1 MNNSPLITVYT
12 QVYNTKES
20 DLRTCIESVLNQTY
34 QNIEYFILDN
44 GSTDGSCAILEE
56 YAKKDSRIKLYRI
69 EQNKAA
75 WRYVEIS
82 DKISGAYWTCLDS
95 DDWMEPDYLECLLNF
110 TLENDLDIAV
120 CGTMF
125 HVEETGQTVP
135 RACEEDFVLNRSD
148 YAQQFMYYHVFFRA
162 TWAKLIK
169 SDIAKHDCQLRKEI
183 LYGGDTALCL
193 QWLRLTKKIGV
204 TSKVLHHYRIHPT
217 SLSYRYDSLRFAA
230 DLALFQDALDFLKP
244 YGPISAQNL
253 TFLYIV
259 YCNALSDT
267 LNVIDNSDLSAHDK
281 LEEYKKIALEPITR
295 QAYQIK
301 DDSAKRSKELLL
313 FFALKTCGDA
323 ENGQSCLDAL
333 CAYFTQCSKL
343 LTVSNSKILISD
355 VSIFQAFSADD
366 DSALCEVLIKI
377 FKQYPYKSQEKIA
390 DMLSCLTEKLPLCKM
405 CAKHRFLAHFSKIFL
420 LLFHSQNLEALEE
433 MTDLLLNDR
442 VKDAQETFFELYL
455 TLAAFLQQESAYLFG
470 KIRFAEYLFSKKRYA
485 ECAKAIAE
493 LEQMGLSKHEE
504 VEKLKKELSRH
515 T

>member
-44 GSTDGSCAILEE
+44 GSTDGSFAILEE
-56 YAKKDSRIKLYRI
+56 YAKKDSRIHLFRFEKNIIRF
-69 EQNKAA
+69 
-75 WRYVEIS
+75 RYTEIS
-82 DKISGAYWTCLDS
+82 QSAQGQFWTMLDS
-95 DDWMEPDYLECLLNF
+95 DDWIDPSYIEHLLFFAMSKN
-110 TLENDLDIAV
+110 LDITI
-120 CGTMF
+120 CGTLF
-125 HVEETGQTVP
+125 HLESGETCP
-135 RACEEDFVLNRSD
+135 RALSEKLVLNSMQ
-148 YAQQFMYYHVFFRA
+148 YNTYFPLYHVYFRA
-162 TWAKLIK
+162 MWGKLVK
-169 SDIAKHDCQLRKEI
+169 SKIINQSNICTKVF
-183 LYGGDTALCL
+183 YGGDTILAFN
-193 QWLRLTKKIGV
+193 WLKLSRQIGI
-204 TSKVLHHYRIHPT
+204 SPELLHHYRIH
-217 SLSYRYDSLRFAA
+217 SSSVSYRYDSLRFQS
-230 DLALFQDALDFLKP
+230 DLVLFQDALDFLKP

-253 TFLYIV
+253 TFLYSV

-301 DDSAKRSKELLL
+301 DDSAKNSKELLL
-313 FFALKTCGDA
+313 FFALKICGDA

-366 DSALCEVLIKI
+366 YSALCEVLIKI

>member
-1 MNNSPLITVYT
+1 MNQNPLITVYT
-12 QVYNTKES
+12 QVYDTKEEY
-20 DLRTCIESVLNQTY
+20 LRECIESILSQTY
-34 QNIEYFILDN
+34 NNLQYIIVDN
-44 GSTDGSCAILEE
+44 GSSEQTSNILKE
-56 YAKKDSRIKLYRI
+56 YEKKDSRILLIRFEK
-69 EQNKAA
+69 N
-75 WRYVEIS
+75 EIRFRFYEIAHLATG
-82 DKISGAYWTCLDS
+82 KYFMALDS
-95 DDWMEPDYLECLLNF
+95 DDWVDSNCISNLLCF
-110 TLENDLDIAV
+110 TEEKDLDI
-120 CGTMF
+120 CCTGTSF
-125 HVEETGQTVP
+125 HIADTDSTAT
-135 RACEEDFVLNRSD
+135 RAIDSSLVIEQFD
-148 YAQQFMYYHVFFRA
+148 YANFFIHYHVFFRA
-162 TWAKLIK
+162 MWGKLLKTELVK
-169 SDIAKHDCQLRKEI
+169 SSLSEHKPVC
-183 LYGGDTALCL
+183 YGLDTLICFH
-193 QWLRLTKKIGV
+193 WLRL
-204 TSKVLHHYRIHPT
+204 SNKVGILKGTLHHYRVHK
-217 SLSYRYDSLRFAA
+217 SSASYQYMPLRFQS
-230 DLALFQDALDFLKP
+230 DLVLFQDALDFLKP

-253 TFLYIV
+253 IFLYSV

-267 LNVIDNSDLSAHDK
+267 LNVIDHSDLSAHDK

-301 DDSAKRSKELLL
+301 DDSAKNSKELLL
-313 FFALKTCGDA
+313 FFALKICGDA

-343 LTVSNSKILISD
+343 LTVSNSEILISD
-355 VSIFQAFSADD
+355 VSIFQAFLADD

-504 VEKLKKELSRH
+504 VEKLKKKLSRH